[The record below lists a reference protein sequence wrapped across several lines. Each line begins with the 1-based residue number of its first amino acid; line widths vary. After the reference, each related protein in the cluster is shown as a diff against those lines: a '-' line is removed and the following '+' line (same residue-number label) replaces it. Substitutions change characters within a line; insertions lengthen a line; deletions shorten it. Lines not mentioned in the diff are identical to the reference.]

1 MLTIQDLKKMSV
13 QDLNVELHAAR
24 KELFKVRLD
33 ITSGQ
38 EKCVNL
44 IKDWKKRIAQIST
57 IMSDKR
63 LNIEEVKSESK

>member
-1 MLTIQDLKKMSV
+1 MLIKEDLQKMPLE
-13 QDLNVELHAAR
+13 DLQNELNSAR

-44 IKDWKKRIAQIST
+44 IKDWKKYIARILTISNN
-57 IMSDKR
+57 K
-63 LNIEEVKSESK
+63 NSK

>member
-1 MLTIQDLKKMSV
+1 MLTIQDLKKMPV
-13 QDLNVELHAAR
+13 KELNVELQSSR

-44 IKDWKKRIAQIST
+44 IKDWKKYISQILT
-57 IMSDKR
+57 V
-63 LNIEEVKSESK
+63 LNSKNISIQENKSESK